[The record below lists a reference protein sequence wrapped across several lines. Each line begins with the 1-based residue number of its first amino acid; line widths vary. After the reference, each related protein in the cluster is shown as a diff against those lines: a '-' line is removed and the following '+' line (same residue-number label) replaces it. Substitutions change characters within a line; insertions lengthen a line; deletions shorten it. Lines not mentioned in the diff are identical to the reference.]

1 LPTWLTERYML
12 FGNLKVSIL
21 DEFVLIALWV
31 LVWWAGALLEKAI
44 NRAAIRRR
52 GARCVAPVAYA
63 WARVGRY
70 LVWVIGILLV
80 LGYLGIN
87 LTSFAIV
94 AGAIGVVLGL
104 RLQGI
109 ISNFFSG
116 LTMLMEG
123 TLKVGD
129 FVDLESEVHGHVREI
144 GFRYTRITT
153 NDLVDVIVPNSEF
166 VTHRVINWTLDNHR
180 RRMRIPFSVAYGA
193 DKDKVKA
200 VVLSAARAC
209 EVFYEHELHVPDV

>member
-1 LPTWLTERYML
+1 ML

-21 DEFVLIALWV
+21 DELVLIALWV

-166 VTHRVINWTLDNHR
+166 VTHRVINWTLHNHR
-180 RRMRIPFSVAYGA
+180 RRMRIPYSVAYGA
-193 DKDKVKA
+193 NKDKVKA

-209 EVFYEHELHVPDV
+209 EVLYEDELHVPDV